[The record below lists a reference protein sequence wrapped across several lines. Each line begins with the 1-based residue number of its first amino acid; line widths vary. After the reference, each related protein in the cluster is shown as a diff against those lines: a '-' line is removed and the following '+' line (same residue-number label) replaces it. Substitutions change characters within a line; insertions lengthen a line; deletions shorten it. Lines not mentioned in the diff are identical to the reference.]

1 VKEEEMSK
9 ILVVD
14 DDPSVLAL
22 AKKVL
27 TEAGCEVVV
36 ASDVGGAIDLLLED
50 DSFDL
55 VVTDFLLPDGNG
67 DSVAELAKNE
77 YIPVLV
83 MSGMQGKA
91 FEESMLSIADSFIA
105 KPFSPEDLSR
115 AVRQLL
121 DEIGEDCINNPDS
134 AELSSF
140 C

>member
-1 VKEEEMSK
+1 
-9 ILVVD
+9 
-14 DDPSVLAL
+14 
-22 AKKVL
+22 
-27 TEAGCEVVV
+27 
-36 ASDVGGAIDLLLED
+36 
-50 DSFDL
+50 
-55 VVTDFLLPDGNG
+55 
-67 DSVAELAKNE
+67 
-77 YIPVLV
+77 
-83 MSGMQGKA
+83 MQGKA